1 MPIYIPPWTITMR
14 GGGETRNIEIEA
26 IPANIG
32 GGNTAGVAP
41 GCFSALSDVN
51 TIITA
56 MKRESYTS
64 RLSVC
69 GSILSFLSYASMFR
83 HHMSCPT

>member
-1 MPIYIPPWTITMR
+1 MR

-26 IPANIG
+26 VPVNIG
-32 GGNTAGVAP
+32 GGNAARVSP
-41 GCFSALSDVN
+41 GRFSALSDVN

-56 MKRESYTS
+56 MKRESSTS
-64 RLSVC
+64 GLWVC
-69 GSILSFLSYASMFR
+69 DSSLSFLSYASMFR